1 MASIANKP
9 MLKSKYIITVY
20 FIVSLVVPIFS
31 QHEISKFEYRWA
43 FFHPFAAKSVQ
54 HHLKEAMDVYHLV
67 KKSNDLDSFE
77 SGGTLDAFRHAYTM
91 AYLSRFVNVNKLREL
106 GKAHEKGN
114 EYYFYKNRQEFGER
128 ADSLACVMDL
138 RNNELGFE
146 IGEKHKNSSKDDLKN
161 IIIDQI
167 KVGNAWKLKRNSQNH
182 YVSCQNEVILIENYR
197 AKWFMPKCLVKSND

>member
-67 KKSNDLDSFE
+67 KKSNNLDSFE

-91 AYLSRFVNVNKLREL
+91 AYLTRYVSSQKLRDL

-114 EYYFYKNRQEFGER
+114 EYYFYRDHLEFGER
-128 ADSLACVMDL
+128 PDSLACVMDL

-146 IGEKHKNSSKDDLKN
+146 IGEKYKNLSTSDLKN
-161 IIIDQI
+161 IIIEEI
-167 KVGNAWKLKRNSQNH
+167 RAGNAWILKKNSEKS
-182 YVSCQNEVILIENYR
+182 YISCQNEVILIENYKG
-197 AKWFMPKCLVKSND
+197 KWFLPKCLVKSNE